1 MAVLICRTDV
11 LTPRFSLS
19 LVQVPCWPQCSQDV
33 DSHMHNLQIQPR
45 YSRRGGTHLSITA
58 IRSHHLNKM
67 TPFCPLDTR
76 QFLLYDAIPCD
87 YPTNAGDRG
96 GLEFVVRK
104 RGPCGICSSL
114 DSHHPNCYQR
124 VNPLRCFFYPTH
136 AFLPRNWGFTH
147 G

>member
-1 MAVLICRTDV
+1 MAVIICRTDV

-67 TPFCPLDTR
+67 TPFCPLHTR
-76 QFLLYDAIPCD
+76 KFLLYNFIPCD
-87 YPTNAGDRG
+87 YPSNTRNH
-96 GLEFVVRK
+96 GL
-104 RGPCGICSSL
+104 L
-114 DSHHPNCYQR
+114 D
-124 VNPLRCFFYPTH
+124 LLF
-136 AFLPRNWGFTH
+136 
-147 G
+147 